1 MATPCLTP
9 RLGTLY
15 ASYLPVQGAS
25 EDAIQAELAAAASPE
40 DPQPLTEEELEER
53 TQLLDE
59 GFKDWS
65 RRDFSAFVR
74 ACTKY
79 GRNALSD
86 VAREVEGKT
95 EEEVR
100 RLAGLQHIAVC
111 GAVRCPEAE

>member
-1 MATPCLTP
+1 M
-9 RLGTLY
+9 
-15 ASYLPVQGAS
+15 QGAS

-86 VAREVEGKT
+86 VAREVEGKI

>member
-1 MATPCLTP
+1 MQYP
-9 RLGTLY
+9 
-15 ASYLPVQGAS
+15 PVQGAS

-40 DPQPLTEEELEER
+40 DPQSLTEEELEER

-95 EEEVR
+95 EEEVG
-100 RLAGLQHIAVC
+100 RLAGLQHIAFC
-111 GAVRCPEAE
+111 GVLRCPEAD